1 MAIISLH
8 TRLFTLLTEANAV
21 RRMCADHKSVMD
33 VSSVSANVVVGLA
46 QRLQTS
52 LANVVAPAEGDATL
66 VEYAAAQ
73 FADKPE
79 WVPLDQQIV
88 GIKYL
93 LEQVIVACRACVPVD
108 GSNRILKDT
117 WNVDGSVSVLALTP
131 TDTADLRSALDAIMS
146 AIPE

>member
-1 MAIISLH
+1 MALISLH

-21 RRMCADHKSVMD
+21 RQMCADHKSMMSVY
-33 VSSVSANVVVGLA
+33 SVSANVVVGLA

-52 LANVVAPAEGDATL
+52 LANVIAPAEGDTAL
-66 VEYAAAQ
+66 VEYAGAQ

-79 WVPLDQQIV
+79 WVPLDQQIA

-93 LEQVIVACRACVPVD
+93 LEQAIVACRATVPTDQNGV
-108 GSNRILKDT
+108 ILKDT
-117 WNVDGSVSVLALTP
+117 WNQDGSVSVLTLSVNA
-131 TDTADLRSALDAIMS
+131 TASLRSALDAITS